1 MPQAVAQYSTAIGN
15 DVNISVSQPVARISL
30 PLVSLHNTCVSPAI
44 NTGRADNL
52 SDEKRM
58 PPNDN
63 SLPREIVD
71 WTSNREAGLGGR
83 KRKAAVSVLEEQDG
97 FTKESARQ
105 LLADYKF
112 PDNSFYSDYM
122 FALDVEQTGK
132 IPPWAGRFKKWPR
145 LDDGSEEIL
154 QTVRVAKPDF
164 PQHKLK
170 LNLGGVLSKGGYG
183 EVYLDADDKDYLI
196 KKIPIENFTVPVGKY
211 FIETTP
217 IESALHEAEMFNRY
231 YGERA
236 AMVFVDKNNNAYIRM
251 YRVPGKTLGSL
262 SPGSLPDDAK
272 QRYVDMIEKLNN
284 IGIIHDDLH
293 SENILW
299 DVSSRLFYPIDISDG
314 RDRYFSSDT
323 ERKDEINELDEN
335 DWYRILAQIEGRK
348 Q

>member
-1 MPQAVAQYSTAIGN
+1 MPQPIAQYSTAIGN
-15 DVNISVSQPVARISL
+15 DVNRSGSQPVAGISL
-30 PLVSLHNTCVSPAI
+30 PLASLQNTCASPAI
-44 NTGRADNL
+44 RTRRADDLAAEEIISHVDNL
-52 SDEKRM
+52 HPGK
-58 PPNDN
+58 
-63 SLPREIVD
+63 IVD
-71 WTSNREAGLGGR
+71 RTINLETGPCGR
-83 KRKAAVSVLEEQDG
+83 KRKAADSILEEQDG

-105 LLADYKF
+105 LLADYNF
-112 PDNSFYSDYM
+112 PENGFFSDYM

-145 LDDGSEEIL
+145 LDDGSEEIFE
-154 QTVRVAKPDF
+154 TVRVAKPDF

-196 KKIPIENFTVPVGKY
+196 KRFPVENFTTLVGKY
-211 FIETTP
+211 FIETNP
-217 IESALHEAEMFNRY
+217 IKSAMHESEMFNRY

-236 AMVFVDKNNNAYIRM
+236 AMVFVDKSSNAYIRM

-262 SPGSLPDDAK
+262 SPGSLPDDAR
-272 QRYVDMIEKLNN
+272 QRYVDMIEKLNS

-299 DVSSRLFYPIDISDG
+299 DVSSRLFYPIDISNG